1 MEQYFE
7 ILTKYVHKPKKHK
20 VALFLCGAAGTGKTS
35 SKTHFLKDVG
45 QTTSYVNLNIDNLY
59 LQMGK
64 KGNFTKTFDS
74 LLNRTIE
81 EGYSFLYDKT
91 CRQFNEVD
99 ELMKRL
105 KEKGYIVKLG
115 IVYAT
120 LKHVL
125 ERLKKRHDQI
135 LPQHVAKE
143 IYKEFSKIANQY
155 MNVDELF
162 LYNNDL
168 TTKLIFRREKG
179 RVKCIDPNAKFYFDI
194 SSYCTQ

>member
-1 MEQYFE
+1 MEEYFTTL
-7 ILTKYVHKPKKHK
+7 IKNVRKPKHK

-35 SKTHFLKDVG
+35 SKTQFLKDVG
-45 QTTSYVNLNIDNLY
+45 QTTSYVNLNIDDLY
-59 LQMGK
+59 VQMGK
-64 KGNFTKTFDS
+64 RGNFTKTFDFI
-74 LLNRTIE
+74 LHRTIE

-99 ELMKRL
+99 TLMKHL
-105 KEKGYIVKLG
+105 KEKGYTVKLG
-115 IVYAT
+115 IVYAN

-125 ERLKKRHDQI
+125 ERVKNRHEQM

-143 IYKEFSKIANQY
+143 IYKKFSKIANQY
-155 MNVDELF
+155 MNSDELF

-179 RVKCIDPNAKFYFDI
+179 IVECIDPTAKFYFDI
-194 SSYCTQ
+194 SPYCGQ